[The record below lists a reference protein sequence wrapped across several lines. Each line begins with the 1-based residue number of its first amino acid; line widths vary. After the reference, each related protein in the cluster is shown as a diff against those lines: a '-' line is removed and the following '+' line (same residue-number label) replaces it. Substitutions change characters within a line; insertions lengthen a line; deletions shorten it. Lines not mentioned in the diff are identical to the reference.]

1 MERGEIEV
9 QYARWSGTT
18 NRFTQNELLHSQ
30 VLLVSFRERVSMEWI
45 RIFEGH
51 SRVEMSRVLS
61 PVYNAAILAAAA
73 EAAA

>member
-1 MERGEIEV
+1 
-9 QYARWSGTT
+9 
-18 NRFTQNELLHSQ
+18 
-30 VLLVSFRERVSMEWI
+30 MEWI